1 MTFENFSKNGVIL
14 PIEQA
19 TARLDDTAFTYGYG
33 VYETLKIRNNV
44 LYFPELHAVRLLK
57 SANAIELPCQLNE
70 EKIIT
75 YIKELQKQIK
85 QESYNIK
92 ILLLPNTQN
101 QTDIYII
108 PLNPLYPKTEYY
120 TQGVKTIT
128 YQGERQFPQAKTLNM
143 LMSFLAYKK
152 AKETQAYDA
161 LLIDNQGNIREGTR
175 TNIIYEINNQLYTPP
190 LSTILEGVTLATLT
204 QALKEKNTNIQE
216 RELKLAEINQC
227 QSILILST
235 STNIV
240 PIRQINNQTIPI
252 SQNAKQ
258 IIKTYD
264 EYLQKYKNN
273 QK

>member
-1 MTFENFSKNGVIL
+1 MTFEKFSKNGVIL

-44 LYFPELHAVRLLK
+44 LYFPELPAARLLK
-57 SANAIELPCQLNE
+57 SANIIELTHQLNE

-92 ILLLPNTQN
+92 ILLLNTQN

-120 TQGVKTIT
+120 TQGVKVIT

-204 QALKEKNTNIQE
+204 QALQEKQIQIKE
-216 RELKLAEINQC
+216 RELKLTEINQC
-227 QSILILST
+227 QSILLLST
-235 STNIV
+235 STNIA